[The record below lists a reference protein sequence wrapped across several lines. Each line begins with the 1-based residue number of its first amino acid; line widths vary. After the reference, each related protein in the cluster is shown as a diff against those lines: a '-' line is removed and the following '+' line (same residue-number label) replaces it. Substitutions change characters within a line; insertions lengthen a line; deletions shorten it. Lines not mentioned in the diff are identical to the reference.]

1 MNMQFRRE
9 NRLFPG
15 CFRLFPGKNLMK
27 RLFQQMEA
35 LANTVLLFYFTA
47 KTTVSILKFEQL
59 VKFVK
64 NSLCRKIRQ
73 KKDTDKI
80 IRANKI
86 HYKRGSI
93 TIPIITNN
101 CFTGVTGRLNHDD
114 D

>member
-1 MNMQFRRE
+1 
-9 NRLFPG
+9 
-15 CFRLFPGKNLMK
+15 
-27 RLFQQMEA
+27 MEA
-35 LANTVLLFYFTA
+35 LAKTVLLFYFTA

-64 NSLCRKIRQ
+64 NSLCGKIRQ

>member
-35 LANTVLLFYFTA
+35 LAKTVLLFYFTA

-64 NSLCRKIRQ
+64 NSL
-73 KKDTDKI
+73 
-80 IRANKI
+80 
-86 HYKRGSI
+86 
-93 TIPIITNN
+93 
-101 CFTGVTGRLNHDD
+101 
-114 D
+114 

>member
-1 MNMQFRRE
+1 
-9 NRLFPG
+9 
-15 CFRLFPGKNLMK
+15 
-27 RLFQQMEA
+27 MEA
-35 LANTVLLFYFTA
+35 LAKTVLSFYFTA
-47 KTTVSILKFEQL
+47 KIDVSILKFEQL

-64 NSLCRKIRQ
+64 ISLHGKIKQ

-101 CFTGVTGRLNHDD
+101 CF
-114 D
+114 